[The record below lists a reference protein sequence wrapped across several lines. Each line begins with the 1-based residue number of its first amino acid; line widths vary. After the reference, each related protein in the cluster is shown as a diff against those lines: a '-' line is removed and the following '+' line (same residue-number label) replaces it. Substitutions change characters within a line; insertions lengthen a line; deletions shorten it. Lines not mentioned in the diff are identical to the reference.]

1 MLLSKIESS
10 PAAAVLAYCFSSM
23 SMTLVNKYV
32 VSGNEWNLNFFYLAV
47 QAIVG
52 TVAILILKRLGLM
65 ANLRPYESKKA
76 RAWFPISLLLVGMIY
91 TSIQALQ
98 FLSVPVY
105 TIFKNLTIIVIA
117 YGEALGFGGGS
128 GSSSSSS
135 GHGVTRLALLSFA
148 LMVLSSVVAAWADI
162 QSVVASAHR
171 DDDDDVGMGMES
183 DVAVTMSTLNA
194 GYFWMGLNI
203 FCAAAYALSNRRVMV
218 KADLKSI
225 DVMFYN
231 NLLSIPILLLCSAL
245 LEDWS
250 TPNLQNNFPA
260 PTRAHLGTGMLY
272 SGLVAILISYC
283 TPWCIRATSSTT
295 YAMAGALNKLP
306 VAVLGIVFFAGPVT
320 VAGAAAIS
328 IGVLSGVVYAWE
340 KTRETG
346 QPSGKPILPLRV
358 ARLKS

>member
-1 MLLSKIESS
+1 MMLQYKIGSS

-23 SMTLVNKYV
+23 NMTLVKKYV
-32 VSGNEWNLNFFYLAV
+32 TDAGSLLWSRREMGRLTRSGAWWFGEK
-47 QAIVG
+47 AIVG
-52 TVAILILKRLGLM
+52 AVAILILKRFGLM
-65 ANLRPYESKKA
+65 ANLRPYETKKA

-91 TSIQALQ
+91 TSIRALQ

-117 YGEALGFGGGS
+117 YGEALGFG
-128 GSSSSSS
+128 
-135 GHGVTRLALLSFA
+135 ALLSFA
-148 LMVLSSVVAAWADI
+148 LMVLSFVTAAWADI
-162 QSVVASAHR
+162 QSVVASAGE
-171 DDDDDVGMGMES
+171 DDDDGMES
-183 DVAVTMSTLNA
+183 DVAATMSTLIA
-194 GYFWMGLNI
+194 G
-203 FCAAAYALSNRRVMV
+203 VMV
-218 KADLKSI
+218 KADLKNI

-231 NLLSIPILLLCSAL
+231 NLLSIPILLLCSAF

-250 TPNLQNNFPA
+250 ASNVQKNFPA
-260 PTRAHLGTGMLY
+260 PTRTHLGTGMLY

-306 VAVLGIVFFAGPVT
+306 VAVLGIVFFAGPVSA
-320 VAGAAAIS
+320 AGAGAIF

-340 KTRETG
+340 KTRERS
-346 QPSGKPILPLRV
+346 QPVGKPILPLQV

>member
-1 MLLSKIESS
+1 MQLRDRVSSSSATMLSQIESS
-10 PAAAVLAYCFSSM
+10 PAAAILAYCFSSM

-52 TVAILILKRLGLM
+52 TVAILALKQLGLM
-65 ANLRPYESKKA
+65 ANLRPYETKKA
-76 RAWFPISLLLVGMIY
+76 KAWFPISVLLVGMIY

-117 YGEALGFGGGS
+117 YGEALGFGGG
-128 GSSSSSS
+128 GS
-135 GHGVTRLALLSFA
+135 GHGVTKLALLSFA

-162 QSVVASAHR
+162 QSVITA
-171 DDDDDVGMGMES
+171 ENETKS
-183 DVAVTMSTLNA
+183 DVTATMSTIHA

-231 NLLSIPILLLCSAL
+231 NLLSIPILLVCSGV

-250 TPNLQNNFPA
+250 TSNVHRNFPVA
-260 PTRAHLGTGMLY
+260 TRHHLITGMVY

-295 YAMAGALNKLP
+295 YAMVGALNKLP
-306 VAVLGIVFFAGPVT
+306 VAVLGIVFFASPVT
-320 VAGAAAIS
+320 VAGAVAIF
-328 IGVLSGVVYAWE
+328 IGVVSGVVYTWT
-340 KTRETG
+340 KTRETAARG
-346 QPSGKPILPLRV
+346 PLVGEPILPLNV
-358 ARLKS
+358 ARQKA

>member
-10 PAAAVLAYCFSSM
+10 PAAAILAYCFSSM

-52 TVAILILKRLGLM
+52 TVAILALKQLGLM
-65 ANLRPYESKKA
+65 ANLRPLETRKVK
-76 RAWFPISLLLVGMIY
+76 AWFPISLLLVGMIY

-117 YGEALGFGGGS
+117 YGEALGFGGG
-128 GSSSSSS
+128 GASS
-135 GHGVTRLALLSFA
+135 GHGMSRLALLSFA

-162 QSVVASAHR
+162 QSVVVGDGTAK
-171 DDDDDVGMGMES
+171 DVG
-183 DVAVTMSTLNA
+183 VTMSTLDA

-218 KADLKSI
+218 KTDLKSI

-231 NLLSIPILLLCSAL
+231 NLLSIPILLVCSAL

-250 TPNLQNNFPA
+250 APNLQRNFPVVGRQQLA
-260 PTRAHLGTGMLY
+260 AGMVY

-295 YAMAGALNKLP
+295 YAMVGALNKLP
-306 VAVLGIVFFAGPVT
+306 VAVLGIVFFASPVT
-320 VAGAAAIS
+320 AGGTVAIV
-328 IGVLSGVVYAWE
+328 IGVLSGVVYTWT
-340 KTRETG
+340 KTRETSRG
-346 QPSGKPILPLRV
+346 QVAREKPILPVNVERQK
-358 ARLKS
+358 A

>member
-1 MLLSKIESS
+1 MLLSKVESS
-10 PAAAVLAYCFSSM
+10 PAAAILAYCFSSM

-32 VSGNEWNLNFFYLAV
+32 VSGNAWNLNFFYLAV

-52 TVAILILKRLGLM
+52 TVAILVLKQLGLI
-65 ANLRPYESKKA
+65 ANLRPLETKKVK
-76 RAWFPISLLLVGMIY
+76 AWFPISLLLVGMIY

-117 YGEALGFGGGS
+117 YGEALGFGGGGS
-128 GSSSSSS
+128 GANRV
-135 GHGVTRLALLSFA
+135 GRLALLSFA

-162 QSVVASAHR
+162 QSVVASAG
-171 DDDDDVGMGMES
+171 DTKAKDVTT
-183 DVAVTMSTLNA
+183 TMSTLNA

-203 FCAAAYALSNRRVMV
+203 FCAAAYALSNRRVMI

-231 NLLSIPILLLCSAL
+231 NLLSIPILLACSAL
-245 LEDWS
+245 LEDW
-250 TPNLQNNFPA
+250 TPPNLQRNFPA
-260 PTRAHLGTGMLY
+260 AGRRALGAGMVY

-295 YAMAGALNKLP
+295 YAMVGALNKLP
-306 VAVLGIVFFAGPVT
+306 VAVLGVVFFASPVT
-320 VAGAAAIS
+320 PAGCLAIA
-328 IGVLSGVVYAWE
+328 IGVVSGVVYTWT
-340 KTRETG
+340 KTRETAAAG
-346 QPSGKPILPLRV
+346 QGQPILPLTVVGRQ
-358 ARLKS
+358 KS

>member
-10 PAAAVLAYCFSSM
+10 PAAAILAYCFSSM

-52 TVAILILKRLGLM
+52 TVAILALKQLGLM
-65 ANLRPYESKKA
+65 ANLRPLETKKVK
-76 RAWFPISLLLVGMIY
+76 AWFPISLLLVGMIY

-117 YGEALGFGGGS
+117 YGEALGFGGG
-128 GSSSSSS
+128 G
-135 GHGVTRLALLSFA
+135 GHGVSRLALLSFA

-162 QSVVASAHR
+162 QSVVVGDGTAK
-171 DDDDDVGMGMES
+171 DVG
-183 DVAVTMSTLNA
+183 ATMSTLNA

-231 NLLSIPILLLCSAL
+231 NLLSIPILLICSAL

-250 TPNLQNNFPA
+250 APNLQRNFPA
-260 PTRAHLGTGMLY
+260 VGRRQQLAAGMVY

-283 TPWCIRATSSTT
+283 TPWCIRTTSSTT

-306 VAVLGIVFFAGPVT
+306 VAVLGIVFFASPVT
-320 VAGAAAIS
+320 VGGTVAIV
-328 IGVLSGVVYAWE
+328 IGVLSGVVYTWT
-340 KTRETG
+340 KTRETSRG
-346 QPSGKPILPLRV
+346 QIATGGAILPLNVKRQ
-358 ARLKS
+358 KS

>member
-10 PAAAVLAYCFSSM
+10 PAAAILAYCFSSM

-52 TVAILILKRLGLM
+52 TVAILALKQLGLM
-65 ANLRPYESKKA
+65 ANLRPLETKKVK
-76 RAWFPISLLLVGMIY
+76 AWFPISLLLVGMIY

-117 YGEALGFGGGS
+117 YGEALGIGGG
-128 GSSSSSS
+128 G
-135 GHGVTRLALLSFA
+135 GHGVSRLALLSFA

-162 QSVVASAHR
+162 QSVVGDTTAM
-171 DDDDDVGMGMES
+171 DVG
-183 DVAVTMSTLNA
+183 ATMSTLNA

-231 NLLSIPILLLCSAL
+231 NLLSIPILLVCSAL

-250 TPNLQNNFPA
+250 APNLQRNFPA
-260 PTRAHLGTGMLY
+260 VGRQQLAAGMVY

-295 YAMAGALNKLP
+295 YAMVGALNKLP
-306 VAVLGIVFFAGPVT
+306 VAVLGIVFFASPVT
-320 VAGAAAIS
+320 VGGTVAIV
-328 IGVLSGVVYAWE
+328 IGVLSGVVYTWS
-340 KTRETG
+340 KTRETTG
-346 QPSGKPILPLRV
+346 QHMSGKPILPLNVEREK
-358 ARLKS
+358 A